1 MGALSPCVLRDFVE
15 EAHEGLVLMEVE
27 VEVEVEAEVEVEME
41 VEVEASLIRARL
53 GSCSSWRRPDACR
66 AGSL

>member
-1 MGALSPCVLRDFVE
+1 MGALSPCVVRDFVE
-15 EAHEGLVLMEVE
+15 EAHECLVLME

>member
-1 MGALSPCVLRDFVE
+1 ME

-27 VEVEVEAEVEVEME
+27 VEVEADVEVEME

>member
-1 MGALSPCVLRDFVE
+1 MGALSPCVLRDFGE
-15 EAHEGLVLMEVE
+15 EAHEGLVLME

>member
-27 VEVEVEAEVEVEME
+27 VEGEAEVEVEME

>member
-27 VEVEVEAEVEVEME
+27 VEVEAEVEVEME
-41 VEVEASLIRARL
+41 VEVEAYGKNERWEQ
-53 GSCSSWRRPDACR
+53 G
-66 AGSL
+66 

>member
-27 VEVEVEAEVEVEME
+27 VAGEAEVEVEME

>member
-15 EAHEGLVLMEVE
+15 EAHEGLVLMEG
-27 VEVEVEAEVEVEME
+27 EVEVEAEVEVERE

>member
-27 VEVEVEAEVEVEME
+27 VEVEADVEVEME

>member
-27 VEVEVEAEVEVEME
+27 VEVEAVVEVEME

>member
-15 EAHEGLVLMEVE
+15 EAHEGLVLME

>member
-1 MGALSPCVLRDFVE
+1 MGALSPCVLRDCVE

-27 VEVEVEAEVEVEME
+27 VEVEADVEVEME

>member
-1 MGALSPCVLRDFVE
+1 MGALSHCVLRDFVE
-15 EAHEGLVLMEVE
+15 EAHEGLVLME